1 MALVKVRNMNQYPFE
16 QKHKNGTMVSLAAHG
31 KPGDF
36 VEMDEEDAVV
46 FLGQFKP
53 FKMDNKGNHDPR
65 HFKMLKIERDPN
77 EVKKDQ
83 VTQKPICPVCREQ
96 TSSWL
101 ELEAHQRLMH
111 QDQLVKDAEY
121 EQYLE
126 QKAKANAKASGAGAS
141 KGS

>member
-1 MALVKVRNMNQYPFE
+1 MAIVKVRNMNQHPFE
-16 QKHKNGTMVSLAAHG
+16 QKHKNGQMIQLAPHG

-65 HFKMLKIERDPN
+65 HYKMLKIERDPN
-77 EVKKDQ
+77 EVKKDRES
-83 VTQKPICPVCREQ
+83 KIICPVCREQ
-96 TSSWL
+96 TSSYI

-111 QDQLVKDAEY
+111 SDQLVRDSEY
-121 EQYLE
+121 ETYLE
-126 QKAKANAKASGAGAS
+126 QKAKANAKSTGAGAP